1 LIIPKRESFL
11 FNRYYTMLKNKII
24 NRLSEKG
31 LRVTPQR
38 IAILEAINSLD
49 NHPSAEN
56 IIEFIKK
63 NYPNISVGTVYKVL
77 DSFVENKLLQKVKTE
92 SGTMRF
98 DPLLN
103 RHHHLYCETSDR
115 IEDYEDEKL
124 DELISDYFQKK
135 GIKNFNIQNIQL
147 HITGN
152 FKKK

>member
-1 LIIPKRESFL
+1 MDKE
-11 FNRYYTMLKNKII
+11 KII
-24 NRLSEKG
+24 EILSDKG

-38 IAILEAINSLD
+38 IAILEAIASLD

-56 IIEFIKK
+56 IIEFVKK

-77 DSFVENKLLQKVKTE
+77 DSFVENKILKKVKTE

-103 RHHHLYCETSDR
+103 KHHHLYCEASDR
-115 IEDYEDEKL
+115 IEDYQDEKL
-124 DELISDYFQKK
+124 DELILSYFQKK

-147 HITGN
+147 HITGT
-152 FKKK
+152 FKNR

>member
-1 LIIPKRESFL
+1 MNKELIAKSL
-11 FNRYYTMLKNKII
+11 TT
-24 NRLSEKG
+24 KG

-38 IAILEAINSLD
+38 VAILEAIVSLD

-56 IIEFIKK
+56 IIDFVKK

-77 DSFVENKLLQKVKTE
+77 DSFIENNLLKKVKTE

-103 RHHHLYCETSDR
+103 KHHHLYCETSDR
-115 IEDYEDEKL
+115 IEDYKDEKL
-124 DELISDYFQKK
+124 DALINKYFKKK
-135 GIKNFNIQNIQL
+135 GIKNFDIENVQL

-152 FKKK
+152 FKNK